1 MSVFDRL
8 PRVHRTG
15 DKLINAML
23 VNITLLVT
31 CGTLAVA
38 SASEGQA
45 AVSGSAFSI
54 MKMQVAWIVV
64 GAIGF
69 WFMMTV
75 PLKKVMRPVIVYAA
89 LGLTLV
95 LLAYV
100 DRRGTKVDGARR
112 WIHLPGVDLQPS
124 ELFKIA
130 TVVGLAVLIAHF
142 SAVIGNGQ
150 RLIAVTMPIWC
161 GALLIVGGKDFGTA
175 SIVVAISLMML
186 YTAGVSSR
194 KLVLT
199 MAAGVTF
206 FVLALMTSP
215 FRYVRNRF
223 TAFLHPSRNTV
234 GAGWQ
239 LLQSKTGLGA
249 GGLFGMGYGHSRE
262 KWGLLPNPHTDFI
275 FAIIGEEMGLIGTLV
290 VMALFVWFLIT
301 ATKII
306 QRCPNDVYRLMA
318 VGITTWITVEAIINI
333 ASVVGFWAITG
344 VPLPFISYGG
354 TSLVMELSA
363 VGLLCNIAKQREA
376 APPLVLSATLPPFF
390 SFTPR
395 APHREASPRT
405 PQRPSRPR
413 Y

>member
-1 MSVFDRL
+1 MSLFDRF
-8 PRVHRTG
+8 PRVHTTG

-23 VNITLLVT
+23 INIVLLVT

-54 MKMQVAWIVV
+54 MEMQVLWIGV

-75 PLKKVMRPVIVYAA
+75 PLKAIMRPSLVYVA
-89 LGLTLV
+89 LTCALV

-100 DRRGTKVDGARR
+100 DVRGTKVDGARR
-112 WIHLPGVDLQPS
+112 WIRMAGLDLQPS

-130 TVVGLAVLIAHF
+130 TVVGLAVLISHF
-142 SAVIGNGQ
+142 STVIGNGQ
-150 RLIAVTMPIWC
+150 RLIAVLLPI
-161 GALLIVGGKDFGTA
+161 GFGVLLIVGGKDFGTA
-175 SIVVAISLMML
+175 SIVVAIALMML

-206 FVLALMTSP
+206 FVLALMTHP
-215 FRYVRNRF
+215 FQYVRARF
-223 TAFLHPSRNTV
+223 TAFLHPAQDTA

-239 LLQSKTGLGA
+239 LLQSKIGLGA
-249 GGLFGMGYGHSRE
+249 GGLFGLGYGHSRE

-275 FAIIGEEMGLIGTLV
+275 LAIIGEEMGLIGTLV
-290 VMALFVWFLIT
+290 VVGLFVWFLIT
-301 ATKII
+301 ATKMI

-333 ASVVGFWAITG
+333 ASIVGFWAITG
-344 VPLPFISYGG
+344 VPLPFVSYGG

-395 APHREASPRT
+395 APHRAAAPRT